1 MRYFAIQIATRRE
14 EDWLERIQQQTK
26 DIRFHKIMKKMFIR
40 RKGRTKLE
48 EAPVFPGY
56 IFFEYRDDEL
66 PTDIIHEIRHSR
78 YFIRFLLNNE
88 SPRPLNTRDS
98 EIIRH
103 FIHFGSLIPPSLIKF
118 DEDQRIKVIQG
129 PLQGIEGFII
139 KVNRRKHRA
148 KVRLTIAES
157 VMILDL
163 AFEVME
169 AETVGAGAED
179 WHHEKK

>member
-1 MRYFAIQIATRRE
+1 M
-14 EDWLERIQQQTK
+14 
-26 DIRFHKIMKKMFIR
+26 
-40 RKGRTKLE
+40 
-48 EAPVFPGY
+48 
-56 IFFEYRDDEL
+56 
-66 PTDIIHEIRHSR
+66 
-78 YFIRFLLNNE
+78 
-88 SPRPLNTRDS
+88 
-98 EIIRH
+98 
-103 FIHFGSLIPPSLIKF
+103 
-118 DEDQRIKVIQG
+118 IQG